1 MCGGGGGCRD
11 GSGEAAGDGVRSQD
25 AAGGPLRGGVQ
36 GAGVVR
42 ARGRGAAGERAPQG
56 DLHQGDQARHGQ
68 RQQHRRHLRLQLL
81 GALQVRQPGEAHLL
95 HPQVLPAV
103 RHAQGPGGPEE
114 EGPAGASGRR
124 PRRAQGVRAR
134 LRLRRV
140 QRPGR
145 PGQEPRPPA
154 ARAGRQQAVP
164 VPAPLP
170 HRSPQDQEGPRGGGA
185 PWAQLRAPRRAVL
198 GGQAAHVR
206 GHDAALGPA
215 RAAPGHQADAH
226 QEGAALPALPG
237 HRRPLQ
243 RRHPAAGADR
253 VGRHPQHRPARG
265 QAGGGHHRA
274 RPPLRAA
281 GHDRERPLLVVQR
294 RGVREADDRG
304 AQPAVHPAPDGV
316 PHQEQA
322 GPGGVRPG
330 GVRHHQGDPGE
341 AHERRRRHDRGA
353 GARGEASVH
362 PGLPRR
368 VPALRAQGARAAGHD
383 ALRLPHRL
391 LPHGPG
397 HADAAGHRAGA
408 AQIADAAAVEA
419 GVHARARR
427 HRRLAVEACQGARGD
442 PRHGVPPAGEPL
454 AAHALLRGALHHCRE
469 PAAQP
474 AAPGVPPPAPA
485 LPLHHGD
492 QRAGQGGAHQ
502 RRRHHRGVLLAGQVR
517 RRAQLSGVRRHV
529 AVRHGGAAQRPRQA
543 WARRAPGRRRAGAHH
558 QGLPLRA
565 RRAHGLEHHKA
576 VGGRLRQRL
585 LQVRRGRRRR
595 PRAEGVLGRGAQ
607 RGPRRQE
614 GRAVVARAR
623 HPRQP
628 RGDAHH
634 HHVGHLRPPLGGQ
647 LRAVPL
653 RRILPEPPDHHPEEH
668 ARGGGGGPGRRDEEV
683 PEAAGDDPAGHAADA
698 DAGHQGDDDAGHPLV
713 ALARRGVHGRVGG
726 AVVAGGAHGEG
737 GVREVRRQDEGD
749 RGIHR
754 RVQQQPGAQEPVR
767 SRDRAVRTAQAL
779 LQAGSHREGH
789 PQQHLHLTR
798 PSSPSNGGLPY
809 CVHAS

>member
-1 MCGGGGGCRD
+1 RPISIRTDRALGRLLASLFQSSDLIYRKSRGRAASHDSDEHEAASRAARAPGQCHRLAPGVVALSGGGGGGGGQQAEGRRVLPPLPAPAPH
-11 GSGEAAGDGVRSQD
+11 AAAEDQLQRH
-25 AAGGPLRGGVQ
+25 RGG
-36 GAGVVR
+36 
-42 ARGRGAAGERAPQG
+42 
-56 DLHQGDQARHGQ
+56 
-68 RQQHRRHLRLQLL
+68 
-81 GALQVRQPGEAHLL
+81 
-95 HPQVLPAV
+95 
-103 RHAQGPGGPEE
+103 
-114 EGPAGASGRR
+114 
-124 PRRAQGVRAR
+124 
-134 LRLRRV
+134 
-140 QRPGR
+140 
-145 PGQEPRPPA
+145 
-154 ARAGRQQAVP
+154 
-164 VPAPLP
+164 
-170 HRSPQDQEGPRGGGA
+170 
-185 PWAQLRAPRRAVL
+185 
-198 GGQAAHVR
+198 
-206 GHDAALGPA
+206 
-215 RAAPGHQADAH
+215 
-226 QEGAALPALPG
+226 
-237 HRRPLQ
+237 Q
-243 RRHPAAGADR
+243 RRR
-253 VGRHPQHRPARG
+253 VGRHRG
-265 QAGGGHHRA
+265 EDADGDGLGAGG
-274 RPPLRAA
+274 
-281 GHDRERPLLVVQR
+281 
-294 RGVREADDRG
+294 
-304 AQPAVHPAPDGV
+304 
-316 PHQEQA
+316 
-322 GPGGVRPG
+322 
-330 GVRHHQGDPGE
+330 
-341 AHERRRRHDRGA
+341 
-353 GARGEASVH
+353 
-362 PGLPRR
+362 
-368 VPALRAQGARAAGHD
+368 
-383 ALRLPHRL
+383 
-391 LPHGPG
+391 
-397 HADAAGHRAGA
+397 AGHRS
-408 AQIADAAAVEA
+408 DVLP
-419 GVHARARR
+419 AR
-427 HRRLAVEACQGARGD
+427 
-442 PRHGVPPAGEPL
+442 
-454 AAHALLRGALHHCRE
+454 
-469 PAAQP
+469 
-474 AAPGVPPPAPA
+474 
-485 LPLHHGD
+485 
-492 QRAGQGGAHQ
+492 